1 MEPSLT
7 DGQKLLRNSLIG
19 NALFSMLSALAIL
32 ASSGWLAQFIGLR
45 DHIVLT
51 ILAIPLAAYAVI
63 LLINARRPKIKISDA
78 WMAVIL
84 DAIWVIGSYTLIFIV
99 PFSFGGKWLIAAV
112 AEIVFVFAV
121 LQSLGIRRIRN
132 REQTS

>member
-7 DGQKLLRNSLIG
+7 DSQKLLRNSLIG

-32 ASSGWLAQFIGLR
+32 ASTGWLADFLGLR
-45 DHIVLT
+45 DRIGLT
-51 ILAIPLAAYAVI
+51 VLAISLAGYAVI

-84 DAIWVIGSYTLIFIV
+84 DAIWVMGSYALIFVV
-99 PFSFGGKWLIAAV
+99 PFTFGGKWLIAAV

-121 LQSLGIRRIRN
+121 LQSFGIRRVRQS
-132 REQTS
+132 EQMT

>member
-1 MEPSLT
+1 MEQSLT
-7 DGQKLLRNSLIG
+7 DSQKLLRNSLIG

-51 ILAIPLAAYAVI
+51 ILAISLAAYAVI

-84 DAIWVIGSYTLIFIV
+84 DAIWVIGSYALIFVV
-99 PFSFGGKWLIAAV
+99 PFTFGGKWLIAGV
-112 AEIVFVFAV
+112 AEIVFVFAI
-121 LQSLGIRRIRN
+121 LQSFGIRRVMKS
-132 REQTS
+132 EQAT

>member
-1 MEPSLT
+1 MNQSIQ
-7 DGQKLLRNSLIG
+7 DSQKLLRNSLIG

-51 ILAIPLAAYAVI
+51 ILAISLAAYAVI

-84 DAIWVIGSYTLIFIV
+84 DAIWVIGSYALIFVV
-99 PFSFGGKWLIAAV
+99 PFTFGGKWLIAGV
-112 AEIVFVFAV
+112 AEIVFVFAI
-121 LQSLGIRRIRN
+121 LQSFGIRRVMKS
-132 REQTS
+132 EQAT

>member
-7 DGQKLLRNSLIG
+7 DSQKLLRNSLIG

-32 ASSGWLAQFIGLR
+32 AFTGWLAHFLGLR
-45 DHIVLT
+45 DHIFLT
-51 ILAIPLAAYAVI
+51 VLAISLAGYAVI
-63 LLINARRPKIKISDA
+63 LLINARKPKIKISDA

-84 DAIWVIGSYTLIFIV
+84 DAIWVIGSYALIFVV

-112 AEIVFVFAV
+112 AEIVLVFAI
-121 LQSLGIRRIRN
+121 LQSFGIRRVRKS
-132 REQTS
+132 EQTT

>member
-1 MEPSLT
+1 MQPSLT
-7 DGQKLLRNSLIG
+7 DSQKLLRNSLIG

-51 ILAIPLAAYAVI
+51 ILAISLAAYAVI

-84 DAIWVIGSYTLIFIV
+84 DAIWVIGSYALIFVV
-99 PFSFGGKWLIAAV
+99 PFTFGGKWLIAGV
-112 AEIVFVFAV
+112 AEIVFVFAI
-121 LQSLGIRRIRN
+121 LQSFGIRRVMKS
-132 REQTS
+132 EQAT

>member
-1 MEPSLT
+1 MQPSLT
-7 DGQKLLRNSLIG
+7 DSQKLLRNSLIG

-45 DHIVLT
+45 NHIVLT
-51 ILAIPLAAYAVI
+51 ILATSLTAYAVI

-84 DAIWVIGSYTLIFIV
+84 DAIWVIGSYALIFVV
-99 PFSFGGKWLIAAV
+99 PFTFGGKWLIAGV
-112 AEIVFVFAV
+112 AEIVFVFAI
-121 LQSLGIRRIRN
+121 LQSFGIRRVMKS
-132 REQTS
+132 EQAT

>member
-7 DGQKLLRNSLIG
+7 DCQKLLRNSLIG
-19 NALFSMLSALAIL
+19 NALFSMLSALVIL
-32 ASSGWLAQFIGLR
+32 ASTGWLAQFLGLR

-51 ILAIPLAAYAVI
+51 VLAISLAGYAVI
-63 LLINARRPKIKISDA
+63 LLINARRPTIKISDA

-84 DAIWVIGSYTLIFIV
+84 DAVWVIGSYALIFVV
-99 PFSFGGKWLIAAV
+99 PFTFGGKWLIVAV

-121 LQSLGIRRIRN
+121 LQTFGIRRATRT
-132 REQTS
+132 EQTI

>member
-7 DGQKLLRNSLIG
+7 DSQKLLRNSLIG

-51 ILAIPLAAYAVI
+51 ILAISLAAYAVI

-84 DAIWVIGSYTLIFIV
+84 DAIWVIGSYALIFVV
-99 PFSFGGKWLIAAV
+99 PFTFGGKWLIAGV
-112 AEIVFVFAV
+112 AEIVFVFAI
-121 LQSLGIRRIRN
+121 LQSFGIRRVMKSA
-132 REQTS
+132 QAT

>member
-7 DGQKLLRNSLIG
+7 DSQKLLRNSLIG

-45 DHIVLT
+45 NHIVLT
-51 ILAIPLAAYAVI
+51 ILAISLTAYAVI

-84 DAIWVIGSYTLIFIV
+84 DAIWVIGSYALIFVV
-99 PFSFGGKWLIAAV
+99 PFTFGGKWLIAGV
-112 AEIVFVFAV
+112 AEIVFVFAI
-121 LQSLGIRRIRN
+121 LQSFGIRRVMKS
-132 REQTS
+132 EQAT

>member
-7 DGQKLLRNSLIG
+7 DSQKFLRNSLIG

-51 ILAIPLAAYAVI
+51 ILAISLAA
-63 LLINARRPKIKISDA
+63 
-78 WMAVIL
+78 
-84 DAIWVIGSYTLIFIV
+84 
-99 PFSFGGKWLIAAV
+99 AAS
-112 AEIVFVFAV
+112 AY
-121 LQSLGIRRIRN
+121 
-132 REQTS
+132 

>member
-1 MEPSLT
+1 MEPSPT
-7 DGQKLLRNSLIG
+7 DCQKLLRNSLIG
-19 NALFSMLSALAIL
+19 NALFSMLSALVIL
-32 ASSGWLAQFIGLR
+32 ASTGWLAQFLGLR

-51 ILAIPLAAYAVI
+51 VLAISLAGYAVI

-84 DAIWVIGSYTLIFIV
+84 DAVWVIGSYALIFVV
-99 PFSFGGKWLIAAV
+99 PFTFGGKWLIVAV

-121 LQSLGIRRIRN
+121 LQTFGIRRATRT
-132 REQTS
+132 EQTI

>member
-7 DGQKLLRNSLIG
+7 DCQKLLRNSLIG
-19 NALFSMLSALAIL
+19 NALFSILSAVAIL
-32 ASSGWLAQFIGLR
+32 ASTGWLAQFLGLR
-45 DHIVLT
+45 DRTVLT
-51 ILAIPLAAYAVI
+51 VLAISLAGYAVV

-84 DAIWVIGSYTLIFIV
+84 DAVWVMGSYALIFVV
-99 PFSFGGKWLIAAV
+99 PFTSSAKWLIAAV

-121 LQSLGIRRIRN
+121 LQTFGIRRATRT
-132 REQTS
+132 EQTI